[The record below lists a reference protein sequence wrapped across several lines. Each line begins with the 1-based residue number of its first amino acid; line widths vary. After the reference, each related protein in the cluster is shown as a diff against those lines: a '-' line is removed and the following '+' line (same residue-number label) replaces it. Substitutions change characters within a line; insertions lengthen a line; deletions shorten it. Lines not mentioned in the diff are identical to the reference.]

1 MTDFQTLSADI
12 REDVGKGASRRL
24 RHAGRVPA
32 VIYGG
37 EKDPVALTLEHREVW
52 HAAEN
57 EAFFSSIL
65 EIKVGDGRTQQVVVR
80 DMQRH
85 PFKSAIMHM
94 DFMRVSDKEEL
105 RISVPLHFVNEE
117 GSPAG
122 KEGGVVIQHL
132 VTDIEVSA
140 MPKDLPEYLEVDLS
154 TLEPGGAVQLGDI
167 TLPEGVSIP
176 SLTDEEDTNLMVA
189 NAIHISEDQGTGAAA
204 AAEAEAAEA
213 EALGEEGDVD
223 AEASAEDGEE
233 AAEDGDEAGEDKE

>member
-65 EIKVGDGRTQQVVVR
+65 EIRVGDGRTQQVVIR

-85 PFKSAIMHM
+85 PFKPAIMHV
-94 DFMRVSDKEEL
+94 DFMRISEKEEL
-105 RISVPLHFVNEE
+105 RISLPLHFVGEDQ
-117 GSPAG
+117 GPAG
-122 KEGGVVIQHL
+122 KEAGVVIQHQL
-132 VTDIEVSA
+132 TEVEISA
-140 MPKDLPEYLEVDLS
+140 LPKDLPEYIEVDLS
-154 TLEPGGAVQLGDI
+154 ALEPGGAIMLADLTV
-167 TLPEGVSIP
+167 PEGVTLL
-176 SLTDEEDTNLMVA
+176 SLTEDEESNVMVA
-189 NAIHISEDQGTGAAA
+189 NAVHISESQGTGAAA
-204 AAEAEAAEA
+204 AAEAEAEAAEAAGEEAPEADAEA
-213 EALGEEGDVD
+213 EAEDGDD
-223 AEASAEDGEE
+223 AEA
-233 AAEDGDEAGEDKE
+233 EDKE

>member
-65 EIKVGDGRTQQVVVR
+65 EIRVGDGRTQQVVIR

-85 PFKSAIMHM
+85 PFKPTIMHV
-94 DFMRVSDKEEL
+94 DFMRISAKEEL
-105 RISVPLHFVNEE
+105 RISLPLHFVNEE
-117 GSPAG
+117 QSPAG
-122 KEGGVVIQHL
+122 KEAGVVIQHQL
-132 VTDIEVSA
+132 TEVEISA
-140 MPKDLPEYLEVDLS
+140 LPKDLPEYIEVDLAD
-154 TLEPGGAVQLGDI
+154 LEPGGAIMLADLTV
-167 TLPEGVSIP
+167 PEGVTLL
-176 SLTDEEDTNLMVA
+176 SLTEDEDSNVMVA
-189 NAIHISEDQGTGAAA
+189 NAVHISESQGTGAAA
-204 AAEAEAAEA
+204 EAEAEAAEA
-213 EALGEEGDVD
+213 A
-223 AEASAEDGEE
+223 AAGEE
-233 AAEDGDEAGEDKE
+233 APEAEADAEAEDGDDAEAEDKE

>member
-65 EIKVGDGRTQQVVVR
+65 EIRVGDGRTQQVVIR

-85 PFKSAIMHM
+85 PFKPTIMHV
-94 DFMRVSDKEEL
+94 DFMRISEKEEL
-105 RISVPLHFVNEE
+105 RISLPLHFVGEDQ
-117 GSPAG
+117 SPAG
-122 KEGGVVIQHL
+122 KEAGVVIQHQL
-132 VTDIEVSA
+132 TELEISA
-140 MPKDLPEYLEVDLS
+140 LPKDLPEYIEVDLS
-154 TLEPGGAVQLGDI
+154 ALEPGGAIMLADLTV
-167 TLPEGVSIP
+167 PEGVTLL
-176 SLTDEEDTNLMVA
+176 SLTEDEDSNVMVA
-189 NAIHISEDQGTGAAA
+189 NAVHISESQGTGAAA
-204 AAEAEAAEA
+204 AAEAEAEAAEA
-213 EALGEEGDVD
+213 A
-223 AEASAEDGEE
+223 GEE
-233 AAEDGDEAGEDKE
+233 APEADADAEAEDGDDAEAEDKE

>member
-1 MTDFQTLSADI
+1 MSDFHTLSADI

-65 EIKVGDGRTQQVVVR
+65 EIRVGDGRTQQVVIR

-85 PFKSAIMHM
+85 PFKPAIMHV

-105 RISVPLHFVNEE
+105 RISLPLHFVGEDQ
-117 GSPAG
+117 SPAG
-122 KEGGVVIQHL
+122 KEAGVVIQHQL
-132 VTDIEVSA
+132 TEVEISA
-140 MPKDLPEYLEVDLS
+140 LPKDLPEYIEVDLS
-154 TLEPGGAVQLGDI
+154 ALEPGGAVMLADLTVPAGV
-167 TLPEGVSIP
+167 TLL
-176 SLTDEEDTNLMVA
+176 SLSEDEDSNVMVA
-189 NAIHISEDQGTGAAA
+189 NAVHISESQGTGAAA
-204 AAEAEAAEA
+204 AAEAEAEAAEAAGEVAPEAEA
-213 EALGEEGDVD
+213 EAD
-223 AEASAEDGEE
+223 AG
-233 AAEDGDEAGEDKE
+233 DGDDTEAEDKE